1 MNWGNASISKVA
13 SLLFKEEEEEEEDDF
28 LGLLCVSNIC
38 LDTTVSISKHVS
50 LLYELENVMVL
61 EQMND

>member
-1 MNWGNASISKVA
+1 MNLGNASISKVN
-13 SLLFKEEEEEEEDDF
+13 LLYKEEEDDF

-38 LDTTVSISKHVS
+38 LDTTATISKVS
-50 LLYELENVMVL
+50 LLYELENVMVS